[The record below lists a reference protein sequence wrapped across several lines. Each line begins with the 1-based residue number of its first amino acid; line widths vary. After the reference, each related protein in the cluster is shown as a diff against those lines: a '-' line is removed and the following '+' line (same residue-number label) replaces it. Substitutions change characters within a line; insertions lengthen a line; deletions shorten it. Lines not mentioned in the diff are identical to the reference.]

1 MSNMS
6 NIAQRV
12 ALKILR
18 KQEIEIRQK
27 IAKIENRCKHNI
39 IHINPFPHVGENG
52 SAACEDCNIEFGWW
66 CPDSPDHVCHYHT
79 HEVEGYLLTARAVE
93 LVDDTEYIIH
103 DYQGDLK
110 YENADDCVFCHEP
123 DERK

>member
-1 MSNMS
+1 MP

-12 ALKILR
+12 ALKMLEDQHLAITL
-18 KQEIEIRQK
+18 KIMEIK
-27 IAKIENRCKHNI
+27 ADCKHTI
-39 IHINPFPHVGENG
+39 VQTKSYGG
-52 SAACEDCNIEFGWW
+52 AYCKDCNTNYGWW
-66 CPDSPDHVCHYHT
+66 CPDSPDHLCHYHT

-103 DYQGDLK
+103 DYQGDPK